1 MPRADLII
9 GLKDKASRGLDG
21 LKDRLKSLRKTSLLA
36 KVGIGLL
43 VGALTALAV
52 GIKKSFSEFVKF
64 DRKLREIAGLSS
76 DLRNNI
82 NQVEDGILNLA
93 RGGEDSIEELT
104 SGFFDLA
111 SAGATT
117 ESAFTALKTAQDLAT
132 IANGDLSTSIN
143 GMIPIIQAY
152 NLSFFEASR
161 VSQAVFTAQQQ
172 GKGTTEDFAK
182 AIGQTSTQAKI
193 LGISLEE
200 NAGIL
205 AKLSLVT
212 PNTDIAMTQ
221 LRATYTSLI
230 KPTKRSSELM
240 QQLGIDASQQRIEN
254 EGLIPVLQEIKKA
267 TGGNAEEL
275 GRLFENQRAL
285 LGVASL
291 LNSDLED
298 LQSTIENSTGSNE
311 EYQKTVD
318 DINTSFSVQSKRL
331 GILTLD
337 FLSFGG
343 TTQKIIGSLGVSLAK
358 FNDAFQNFLSTDEEI
373 KNNALQKKVDQA
385 QTIADKLKVIED
397 ERQKDLQKAID
408 EEAHWRINGHKK
420 LAQVYQEKVEILKKT
435 ISGEV
440 TELNKRG
447 ELYIQLQNEQ
457 TKKEEKAIQDKKDRD
472 AKAKADEL
480 ARLKAEQE
488 EKNKITRE
496 GIIQNLKLQSGQI
509 DEEQILKER
518 RKELEKAY
526 IEGSVKDQKK
536 ALEEIIS
543 INKKL
548 SESDKKKKE
557 EAKQAQL
564 EQRLASA
571 TSVQHQIGNLG
582 ALASAN
588 ASQWVYNTVPF
599 PANLVLA
606 PLVYGQVSSL
616 FDQYASEVKFHD
628 GGIVGKATKTQP
640 DEVPATL
647 QTGEQV
653 LSRKQKA
660 NIEGRLKRIEEVIT
674 GDRTIIVDI
683 DGREVTRAIVKY
695 IDKYQKRNRQG
706 G

>member
-64 DRKLREIAGLSS
+64 DRKLREIAGLSA

-117 ESAFTALKTAQDLAT
+117 ESALTALKTAQDLAT

-200 NAGIL
+200 NAGLL
-205 AKLSLVT
+205 ARLSLVT

-230 KPTKRSSELM
+230 KPTKEASEL
-240 QQLGIDASQQRIEN
+240 INIQRIKS

-275 GRLFENQRAL
+275 GRLFANQRAL
-285 LGVASL
+285 IGVASL
-291 LNSDLED
+291 LDSDLED

-331 GILTLD
+331 GILIIDSLN
-337 FLSFGG
+337 FGE
-343 TTQKIIGSLGVSLAK
+343 TMQKVVGALGVSLAK

-373 KNNALQKKVDQA
+373 ENNALQK
-385 QTIADKLKVIED
+385 
-397 ERQKDLQKAID
+397 R
-408 EEAHWRINGHKK
+408 
-420 LAQVYQEKVEILKKT
+420 
-435 ISGEV
+435 
-440 TELNKRG
+440 
-447 ELYIQLQNEQ
+447 
-457 TKKEEKAIQDKKDRD
+457 
-472 AKAKADEL
+472 
-480 ARLKAEQE
+480 
-488 EKNKITRE
+488 
-496 GIIQNLKLQSGQI
+496 
-509 DEEQILKER
+509 
-518 RKELEKAY
+518 
-526 IEGSVKDQKK
+526 
-536 ALEEIIS
+536 
-543 INKKL
+543 
-548 SESDKKKKE
+548 
-557 EAKQAQL
+557 
-564 EQRLASA
+564 
-571 TSVQHQIGNLG
+571 
-582 ALASAN
+582 
-588 ASQWVYNTVPF
+588 
-599 PANLVLA
+599 
-606 PLVYGQVSSL
+606 
-616 FDQYASEVKFHD
+616 
-628 GGIVGKATKTQP
+628 
-640 DEVPATL
+640 
-647 QTGEQV
+647 
-653 LSRKQKA
+653 
-660 NIEGRLKRIEEVIT
+660 
-674 GDRTIIVDI
+674 
-683 DGREVTRAIVKY
+683 
-695 IDKYQKRNRQG
+695 
-706 G
+706 